1 MRPPRTDQP
10 APTSEPALAQDQVRC
25 ATCTAAY
32 RPRLTGGRCPI
43 CDTAAGTPAA
53 GQSRFVINPEDRVL
67 AIVIGATLLNI
78 ILLGLLVALVSYR

>member
-1 MRPPRTDQP
+1 MRPPRTN
-10 APTSEPALAQDQVRC
+10 EPARTADQLRC
-25 ATCTAAY
+25 AKCTATY

-43 CDTAAGTPAA
+43 CDTAAGIPAA